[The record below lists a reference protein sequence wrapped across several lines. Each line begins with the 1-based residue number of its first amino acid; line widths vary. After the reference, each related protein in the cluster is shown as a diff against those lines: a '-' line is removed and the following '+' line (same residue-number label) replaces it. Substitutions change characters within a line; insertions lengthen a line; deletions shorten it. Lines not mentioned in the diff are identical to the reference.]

1 MNYIPLNV
9 KTQYELLNSLIKID
23 DLCLLAK
30 ENNIKSIGITD
41 SNMFGVM
48 EFFNACKKY
57 EIKPII
63 GLPIIIDNLNMIL
76 YAMNYDGYI
85 NLLNIISI
93 KNTDI
98 LTIDILKKHKD
109 NLICVTNDIKNYL
122 NYKEIY
128 ELVYLNYNNMTEK
141 KEALIYTDKIVY
153 INESFCLNEN
163 EEEYLKYLRMIK
175 DGKTI
180 DDINDYKF
188 NKNYLDKDIDE
199 IDAKTTFNF
208 SELINIELPEFK
220 FQLPKYS
227 DNSIELLKTLTNK
240 GLNKRLNNNIPELY
254 KERLNKELDVIIN
267 MNFADY
273 FLIVYDFIL
282 YAKKNGIIVGPGRG
296 SAAGSLV
303 SYSLGI
309 TEIDPLKYDL
319 SFERFLNPERI
330 TLPDIDTDIE
340 YLRRDEVVEYVKNKY
355 GRDKVANIITF
366 GTLLPKQVIRDVA
379 RILNI
384 SNFKIETIIR
394 SIKDKDTFK
403 DLKKNQIFMSA
414 INSDIEL
421 QKLLRICT
429 KLEGLKRHTS
439 IHAAGVIISS
449 EPLMN
454 KVPLYMSSDQVLTG
468 YTMEYL
474 ESLGLLKMDFLAL
487 KNLTIIDNIVK
498 MIKEKN
504 NLYIDIN
511 KIPLND
517 TKTLKI
523 FYEVDTTGI
532 FQFES
537 EGMKSFLQTLKVRNF
552 DDLILA
558 IAMYRP
564 GSRDNIPELIK
575 VREGKIKPKYALPEL
590 EGILKSTYGIIVYQ
604 EQIIEILKTIGGF
617 TYSKADIIRRAMS
630 KKKESIIL
638 EYESEFIKGAI
649 EKGYS
654 KEIAK
659 NIYDL
664 VLKFANY
671 GFNKS
676 HSVAYSMV
684 AYQLAF
690 LKAHFREY
698 FMITLLNM
706 VTGSSI
712 KTKEYI
718 DESKINN
725 LNIECVNIN
734 LSTNEYIIH
743 ENKIY
748 LPLTL
753 IKNVGYEATNSIIYE
768 RDKGIFKDY
777 PDFVKRVY
785 SNKVNIKVIENL
797 ILSGALDIFNY
808 NRKTM
813 INNLKNL
820 ISYSELCKTI
830 DESLVPIPE
839 ILIGEE
845 YTNEEIMIFEY
856 ELFGFYVKNH
866 PVTKY
871 KRDNTCLLKDIK
883 HYFDKNIVVVAL
895 VENVKETTTKNGLKM
910 AFITISDEYAKETLV
925 VFPKLYES
933 LNYDIKKGN
942 IIKAICKVEKRLSN
956 LELIANRLEKL

>member
-1 MNYIPLNV
+1 
-9 KTQYELLNSLIKID
+9 
-23 DLCLLAK
+23 
-30 ENNIKSIGITD
+30 
-41 SNMFGVM
+41 
-48 EFFNACKKY
+48 
-57 EIKPII
+57 
-63 GLPIIIDNLNMIL
+63 
-76 YAMNYDGYI
+76 
-85 NLLNIISI
+85 
-93 KNTDI
+93 
-98 LTIDILKKHKD
+98 
-109 NLICVTNDIKNYL
+109 
-122 NYKEIY
+122 
-128 ELVYLNYNNMTEK
+128 
-141 KEALIYTDKIVY
+141 
-153 INESFCLNEN
+153 
-163 EEEYLKYLRMIK
+163 
-175 DGKTI
+175 
-180 DDINDYKF
+180 
-188 NKNYLDKDIDE
+188 
-199 IDAKTTFNF
+199 
-208 SELINIELPEFK
+208 
-220 FQLPKYS
+220 
-227 DNSIELLKTLTNK
+227 
-240 GLNKRLNNNIPELY
+240 
-254 KERLNKELDVIIN
+254 
-267 MNFADY
+267 
-273 FLIVYDFIL
+273 
-282 YAKKNGIIVGPGRG
+282 
-296 SAAGSLV
+296 
-303 SYSLGI
+303 
-309 TEIDPLKYDL
+309 
-319 SFERFLNPERI
+319 
-330 TLPDIDTDIE
+330 
-340 YLRRDEVVEYVKNKY
+340 
-355 GRDKVANIITF
+355 
-366 GTLLPKQVIRDVA
+366 
-379 RILNI
+379 
-384 SNFKIETIIR
+384 
-394 SIKDKDTFK
+394 
-403 DLKKNQIFMSA
+403 MSA